1 MRSTV
6 DSKCLNFSQDF
17 LKIRLILKKGLYPIL
32 ISLEVT
38 NQLCAYHMS
47 KKAYNTNLCVYLRC
61 DRIYVDISDEF
72 ELEFPELSRAEL

>member
-1 MRSTV
+1 M
-6 DSKCLNFSQDF
+6 NFSQDF